1 MKLLF
6 IGDIYGRV
14 GRRVCQE
21 HLPAL
26 RKEFDVDLIVANVEN
41 LAGGVGVTPPAL
53 ADVQKAGVDGYTSGN
68 HIWDKKEVFQVFE
81 NSHIPLVRP
90 LNYPEGLPGKTK
102 HRLSADGRNIWILC
116 AQGRVFMEP
125 IECPFLALSRTVE
138 EIRHIDADALIL
150 VDFHAEATSEKIAL
164 GWYLDGQVSAV
175 LGTHTHVQ
183 TSDETILPEG
193 TAYITDAGMTGPH
206 DSVIGVKK
214 EVVIERFLTAGA
226 YSRRFDQAKE
236 KPQINGV
243 LIEFEKSGFHAK
255 NITRIKRH
263 YD

>member
-1 MKLLF
+1 MRLLF
-6 IGDIYGRV
+6 IGDVYGRV
-14 GRRVCQE
+14 GRRVCRE
-21 HLPAL
+21 MLPEL
-26 RKEFDVDLIVANVEN
+26 SKELQVDAVVANVEN
-41 LAGGVGVTPPAL
+41 LAGGIGVTAPLL
-53 ADVQKAGVDGYTSGN
+53 AEMQEAGVDIYTSGN

-81 NSHIPLVRP
+81 NSRIPLVRP
-90 LNYPEGLPGKTK
+90 LNYPSGLPGKAK
-102 HRLSADGRNIWILC
+102 LRLTVGKRNLWILC

-125 IECPFLALSRTVE
+125 IDCPFRALDQAIE
-138 EIRHIDADALIL
+138 EIRCQDAQSPIL

-164 GWYLDGQVSAV
+164 GWYLDGRVSAV

-183 TSDETILPEG
+183 TADETILPEG

-226 YSRRFDQAKE
+226 ISRRFDQAKE

-243 LIEFEKSGFHAK
+243 LIEIEQSGFLAK
-255 NITRIKRH
+255 SISRVKRE